1 MNTENTAHHVTR
13 FAPSPTGE
21 LHLGH
26 AYSAM
31 VAHHLGNGYVL
42 RIDDLDHTRCRDHF
56 TTGILEDL
64 CWLGLPWTGDP
75 VFQSQRR
82 DAYADA
88 LARLQKM
95 ELVYPCYLTRKEL
108 SAVLSAPHGS
118 TAPHATNMVLPA
130 VEMAR
135 RAADGSGAAWRLRT
149 DAALAHTGPLHWFDA
164 RTGQMVPVDLSA
176 HGDVVVARRDIGTS
190 YHLSVVID
198 DALDGVNLVTRGADL
213 ADSTHVHRLLQGLLD
228 LPGPAYLHH
237 DLVSGDTGKR
247 LAKRDHATSLAS
259 LRAHGMTVDN
269 LVAQM
274 PPLPSFR

>member
-1 MNTENTAHHVTR
+1 MDCHGQAIRSFKVK
-13 FAPSPTGE
+13 
-21 LHLGH
+21 
-26 AYSAM
+26 
-31 VAHHLGNGYVL
+31 
-42 RIDDLDHTRCRDHF
+42 
-56 TTGILEDL
+56 
-64 CWLGLPWTGDP
+64 
-75 VFQSQRR
+75 RR

-118 TAPHATNMVLPA
+118 TAPHATDMVLPA

-198 DALDGVNLVTRGADL
+198 DALDGVTLVTRGADL
-213 ADSTHVHRLLQGLLD
+213 ADSTHVQTGCCRGCWTCRA
-228 LPGPAYLHH
+228 LPICITIWFPVIPANALPN
-237 DLVSGDTGKR
+237 
-247 LAKRDHATSLAS
+247 AI
-259 LRAHGMTVDN
+259 
-269 LVAQM
+269 M
-274 PPLPSFR
+274 PPVWPVCGRTE